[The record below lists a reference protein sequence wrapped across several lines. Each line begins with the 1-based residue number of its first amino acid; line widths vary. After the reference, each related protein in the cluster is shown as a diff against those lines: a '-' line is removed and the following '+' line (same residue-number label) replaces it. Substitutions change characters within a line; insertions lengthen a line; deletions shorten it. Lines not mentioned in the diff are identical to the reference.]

1 MGKRGYS
8 EDEARQICA
17 DPESS
22 AELLADVV
30 KARPEFAESASQNPS
45 WVTPGDSEATDSA
58 AADAVT
64 ESVAESR
71 AVPPPPPSGSVSGAS
86 QASPQTSLPPT
97 PVPSPAA
104 PVPVWTAVASEGT
117 QPTPPP
123 PPSASVPP
131 PPPATSTATLP
142 PAVGQ
147 FLHLLSNSWQGLA
160 AVVGISFGVG
170 IVGSMLTA
178 FLANVA
184 TDASGMLSSV
194 GASSFGTFMAVS
206 IQLLEMANG
215 GILVVN
221 TTMFSGST
229 SGSVSIIFTPWL
241 ITILIGAAPWISS
254 RFFGPKEL
262 SRPTRAAWSVVVG
275 LGYSVIVT
283 VLGAVVPLSHSPIT
297 ISATG
302 FASFFG
308 ALLLVAGGTFLGLS
322 TITRADLHRPWTA
335 AYASVVTFMLVAGAV
350 VVVVFVVYSLIKQ
363 PKTVAYL
370 PLLGPTIAWW
380 GTVIGGAG
388 TVGIDGAAAGSLGS
402 YLPVSDLAS
411 SLWSGHLPAWAWSS
425 VVVFLALV
433 VGSGILAGVL
443 SRPDQRTWYRIP
455 VAWTSVALV
464 LQLAVVIRVWVGG
477 AASGVSASVNETV
490 GAAAYTFLIFGL
502 WSGIAAASAQYL
514 SSYGVAYLP
523 GFLRQPAV
531 VPPPPPPPVAYGV
544 DGMGAES
551 EAPAPGTEPTAVIP
565 YAESIS
571 APAFVP
577 STAAQ
582 PAYSGAAPA
591 APAAPAAAQPAPA
604 KLSPKAKTGLFIGLG
619 ALALVIVAAV
629 AIGIVKSTVFSPEAK
644 ALAFMSALEQGH
656 AQDAASALGADS
668 SPLFSDD
675 IYTAAENRPAKAAV
689 SSAAVVGNTATVT
702 ISYSRSG
709 EARTAD
715 LMLNRTGTDWL
726 VMDRWVIVDGAPGMT
741 SMDISWPSAAG
752 PRSFAVNGFDLPA
765 PPADADGAMHY
776 LAFPGT
782 YTVVAK
788 ADVNFK
794 AENKTWDTDSSDSV
808 SFGADPT
815 DSLKNSLIGAV
826 RTRIAECAKSTD
838 AVPANCP
845 FSVASS
851 WSSSSYSNVSYRIG
865 TIPDLQVRLSDY
877 GGGWNVTSDTYGV
890 VYKSYTYTGYFDSYP
905 TKDESGSYYVSAK
918 VSIENGTPSV
928 TFP

>member
-1 MGKRGYS
+1 M
-8 EDEARQICA
+8 
-17 DPESS
+17 
-22 AELLADVV
+22 
-30 KARPEFAESASQNPS
+30 
-45 WVTPGDSEATDSA
+45 
-58 AADAVT
+58 
-64 ESVAESR
+64 
-71 AVPPPPPSGSVSGAS
+71 
-86 QASPQTSLPPT
+86 
-97 PVPSPAA
+97 
-104 PVPVWTAVASEGT
+104 
-117 QPTPPP
+117 
-123 PPSASVPP
+123 
-131 PPPATSTATLP
+131 P

-160 AVVGISFGVG
+160 AVVGIAFGVG
-170 IVGSMLTA
+170 IVGSVLTA

-184 TDASGMLSSV
+184 SDASGTLSSV
-194 GASSFGTFMAVS
+194 GASSFGTFVAVS

-215 GILVVN
+215 GILVAN
-221 TTMFSGST
+221 TTMFSGAT

-241 ITILIGAAPWISS
+241 ITILIGAAAWVSS

-283 VLGAVVPLSHSPIT
+283 VLGAVVPIAYSPVT

-308 ALLLVAGGTFLGLS
+308 GLLLVAGGTFLGLS
-322 TITRADLHRPWTA
+322 AITRADLHRPWAA

-370 PLLGPTIAWW
+370 PLLGPTLAWW

-388 TVGIDGAAAGSLGS
+388 TVGVDGASAGSLGS

-411 SLWSGHLPAWAWSS
+411 SLWSGHLPVWAWSS

-433 VGSGILAGVL
+433 VGSGILAGAL

-477 AASGVSASVNETV
+477 AASGVSASVNESV

-502 WSGIAAASAQYL
+502 WSGIAAVSAQYL
-514 SSYGVAYLP
+514 SSYGIAYLP
-523 GFLRQPAV
+523 GFLRQSAV

-544 DGMGAES
+544 DGMGAEFS
-551 EAPAPGTEPTAVIP
+551 APAQAPAAEPTAVIP
-565 YAESIS
+565 YAESAS
-571 APAFVP
+571 TPAFVA
-577 STAAQ
+577 SAAAQ
-582 PAYSGAAPA
+582 PAYPGSAPL
-591 APAAPAAAQPAPA
+591 APAAPAAAQPAPV
-604 KLSPKAKTGLFIGLG
+604 KLSRKAKTGLFIGLG
-619 ALALVIVAAV
+619 ALVLVIVAAV
-629 AIGIVKSTVFSPEAK
+629 AIGIVKSTVFSPEAR
-644 ALAFMSALEQGH
+644 AMAFMSALEQGH
-656 AQDAASALGADS
+656 AKDAASALGTES

-675 IYTAAENRPAKAAV
+675 IYGAAENRPTKAAV
-689 SSAAVVGNTATVT
+689 SSVTVVGNTATVT

-726 VMDRWVIVDGAPGMT
+726 VMDRWVIVDGAPGMA
-741 SMDISWPSAAG
+741 SMDVSWPSAAG

-765 PPADADGAMHY
+765 PPADADGVVHY

-838 AVPANCP
+838 AVPTNCP
-845 FSVASS
+845 FSVTSS

-905 TKDESGSYYVSAK
+905 TKDESGSYYISAK
-918 VSIENGTPSV
+918 VSIENGTPNV
-928 TFP
+928 TFS

>member
-1 MGKRGYS
+1 MVKRGYS

-22 AELLADVV
+22 AELLAEVV
-30 KARPEFAESASQNPS
+30 EARPELAELASQNPS
-45 WVTPGDSEATDSA
+45 WVAPS
-58 AADAVT
+58 
-64 ESVAESR
+64 ESVPP
-71 AVPPPPPSGSVSGAS
+71 VPPPPSGPASGAS
-86 QASPQTSLPPT
+86 QASPESSLPPT
-97 PVPSPAA
+97 PVPSPVS
-104 PVPVWTAVASEGT
+104 PVPGWSAVSSEGT

-131 PPPATSTATLP
+131 PPPASTTASMP

-147 FLHLLSNSWQGLA
+147 FLQLLSNSWQGLA
-160 AVVGISFGVG
+160 AVVGIAFGVG

-184 TDASGMLSSV
+184 SDASGMLSSV
-194 GASSFGTFMAVS
+194 GGSGFGTFVAVS

-215 GILVVN
+215 GILVAN
-221 TTMFSGST
+221 TTMFSGSA
-229 SGSVSIIFTPWL
+229 SGSVSIVFTPWF
-241 ITILIGAAPWISS
+241 ITILILAAAWVSS

-262 SRPTRAAWSVVVG
+262 SRPIRAAWSVVVG
-275 LGYSVIVT
+275 LGYSVVVT
-283 VLGAVVPLSHSPIT
+283 VLGAVVPVAYSPVS

-308 ALLLVAGGTFLGLS
+308 ALLLVAGGTFMGLS
-322 TITRADLHRPWTA
+322 AITRAELHRPWAA
-335 AYASVVTFMLVAGAV
+335 AYASVITFMVVAGAV

-363 PKTVAYL
+363 PKTVALL

-380 GTVIGGAG
+380 GTVVAGAG
-388 TVGIDGAAAGSLGS
+388 TVGLDGSSSSALGS

-411 SLWSGHLPAWAWSS
+411 SLWSGHLPAWAWVS

-433 VGSGILAGVL
+433 VASGIFAGAL

-455 VAWTSVALV
+455 VAWTSVALI

-477 AASGVSASVNETV
+477 AAEGVSASVNGSV

-502 WSGIAAASAQYL
+502 WSGVAAVSAQYL
-514 SSYGVAYLP
+514 SSYGLAYLP
-523 GFLRQPAV
+523 GFLRQAAV
-531 VPPPPPPPVAYGV
+531 VPPPPPPVGYGV
-544 DGMGAES
+544 GGLGTEFA
-551 EAPAPGTEPTAVIP
+551 APPQAEPTAVIP
-565 YAESIS
+565 YAESS
-571 APAFVP
+571 NTPGFVAPAVD
-577 STAAQ
+577 Q
-582 PAYSGAAPA
+582 PAYPA
-591 APAAPAAAQPAPA
+591 APPAASAASVAPPPAPV

-619 ALALVIVAAV
+619 ALAVVIVAAV
-629 AIGIVKSTVFSPEAK
+629 VIGIVKSTLFSPEAR
-644 ALAFMSALEQGH
+644 AMGFMSALEQGH
-656 AQDAASALGADS
+656 ARDAAGALGTDS

-675 IYTAAENRPAKAAV
+675 IYAAAENRPTKAAV
-689 SSAAVVGNTATVT
+689 SSATVVGNTATVT

-709 EARTAD
+709 EAHTAD

-726 VMDRWVIVDGAPGMT
+726 IMDRWVIVDGAPGMT
-741 SMDISWPSAAG
+741 SMDISWPSGAG

-765 PPADADGAMHY
+765 PPADADGAVHY

-782 YTVVAK
+782 YTVEAK

-794 AENKTWDTDSSDSV
+794 AETQTWDTDSTDSV

-826 RTRIAECAKSTD
+826 RTRIAECGKSTD
-838 AVPANCP
+838 AVPTNCP

-851 WSSSSYSNVSYRIG
+851 WNSSSYSKVSYRVG
-865 TIPDLQVRLSDY
+865 TIPELQVSLSEY
-877 GGGWNVTSDTYGV
+877 GGGWNVRSETYGV
-890 VYKSYTYTGYFDSYP
+890 VYKSYTYAGYFDSYP
-905 TKDESGSYYVSAK
+905 TKDEYGSYYVSAK
-918 VSIENGTPSV
+918 VTIENGTPSV
-928 TFP
+928 TFS